1 MLYYRL
7 SSIIHV
13 AKYAQSMK
21 HISLKNNI
29 HIKKEVNVQSLAV
42 ELRASAMQSYLG
54 LV

>member
-7 SSIIHV
+7 SSIIHA
-13 AKYAQSMK
+13 AKCAQSMK

-29 HIKKEVNVQSLAV
+29 VNVQGLAV
-42 ELRASAMQSYLG
+42 ELRVSAMQSYLG